1 MSRLNAIFVALGSLA
16 IVATPLAAS
25 HAQSPASMV
34 DAQRTCRDYGVRPSS
49 TAYDDCVT
57 RTALAYDRGE
67 PGLAT
72 LEAQR
77 VADARNLC
85 LSYGITPQTLGY
97 RECVAAEIDRRALPS
112 VQVRYVPTADRY
124 GLYYDVN
131 GNVRDRNGD
140 LVRVVP
146 LSYR

>member
-1 MSRLNAIFVALGSLA
+1 
-16 IVATPLAAS
+16 
-25 HAQSPASMV
+25 
-34 DAQRTCRDYGVRPSS
+34 VRPSS
-49 TAYDDCVT
+49 AAYDDCVT
-57 RTALAYDRGE
+57 RAASAYDRGE

-85 LSYGITPQTLGY
+85 LSYGIAPQTLGY
-97 RECVAAEIDRRALPS
+97 RECVSAEIDRRALPP

-146 LSYR
+146 LTYR

>member
-16 IVATPLAAS
+16 IVATPLVSS

-34 DAQRTCRDYGVRPSS
+34 DAQRTCRDYGVRPGS
-49 TAYDDCVT
+49 TAYDSCVT
-57 RTALAYDRGE
+57 RTAAAYDRGE
-67 PGLAT
+67 PGVAA
-72 LEAQR
+72 LEAER

-97 RECVAAEIDRRALPS
+97 RECVAAEIDRRAIPA
-112 VQVRYVPTADRY
+112 VQVRYVPTTDRF
-124 GLYYDVN
+124 GLYYDAN
-131 GNVRDRNGD
+131 GNVRDRNGN

-146 LSYR
+146 LTYR

>member
-1 MSRLNAIFVALGSLA
+1 MSRLNAIFVAVGSLA
-16 IVATPLAAS
+16 IVATPLVSS

-34 DAQRTCRDYGVRPSS
+34 DAGRTCRDYGVRPGS
-49 TAYDDCVT
+49 TAYDSCVT
-57 RTALAYDRGE
+57 RAAAAYDRGE
-67 PGLAT
+67 SGLAT
-72 LEAQR
+72 LEAER

-97 RECVAAEIDRRALPS
+97 RECVAAEIDRRAIPT
-112 VQVRYVPTADRY
+112 VQVRYVPTTDRY

-146 LSYR
+146 LTYR